1 MNKSRIYPNWDQIKS
16 LKQEP
21 TEGELYLLK
30 YLDNNLPQ
38 EWEIFFQPCLN
49 GDRPDIAILNRN
61 VGLMIIEVKDWNPNN
76 YTSEEVWF
84 YNKKKKKKEKGYSY
98 FVTDNRGNYKIPSP
112 IAQVERYRENLI
124 GLYLPQIGEQ
134 IDVNTKTLSAFR
146 VGLYLHNMSTKT
158 AKGLIKTSP
167 KRCTIFG
174 NDLLKGGSKNIGEV
188 VPDFD
193 RQFSLSMKED
203 WHEKIRFWL
212 IPPYHSLE
220 QGMKIT
226 LNPEQRNHATP
237 KEHSHQRLRGVAGSG
252 KTLVIAQRAASLAA
266 MGKRVLIVT
275 YNITLRHYIRDH
287 VARARYGFDWEMIE
301 FNHFHGFCK
310 NYLNEN
316 DIKWPDDIGYTSDEF
331 LSLVVPQ
338 TVIDEKKK
346 GKNRKSREY
355 DAILIDEGQDFEKLW
370 YDMLCLFLNNNDELL
385 LVLDEKQNIYSRDNS
400 WTDSMN
406 GTKFRGRWRI
416 LKESYRIP
424 YLLLEKVN
432 LFAEQYLPNIGSTPI
447 PNSYQTDFYD
457 PHYIWRNLNGT
468 SIVDKVDS
476 AFNWLTRKKGI
487 HPQDIIILLPTHQVG
502 WSLVKYFNEKKIQV
516 NHVFE
521 DDTNDHQHKRSFW
534 MGDSRLKMS
543 TFHSFKGWELMNVIL
558 IIPPD
563 GSGSEP
569 ELDSLIY
576 TSLTRTRS
584 NLIVFNRH
592 SKYVE
597 YGNTWP
603 ETW

>member
-134 IDVNTKTLSAFR
+134 IDENNKTLSAFR

>member
-1 MNKSRIYPNWDQIKS
+1 
-16 LKQEP
+16 
-21 TEGELYLLK
+21 
-30 YLDNNLPQ
+30 
-38 EWEIFFQPCLN
+38 
-49 GDRPDIAILNRN
+49 
-61 VGLMIIEVKDWNPNN
+61 VKDWNPNN

-84 YNKKKKKKEKGYSY
+84 YNNKKKKKEKGYSY
-98 FVTDNRGNYKIPSP
+98 FVTDNQGNYKIPNP

>member
-569 ELDSLIY
+569 DLDSLIY

>member
-1 MNKSRIYPNWDQIKS
+1 
-16 LKQEP
+16 
-21 TEGELYLLK
+21 
-30 YLDNNLPQ
+30 
-38 EWEIFFQPCLN
+38 
-49 GDRPDIAILNRN
+49 
-61 VGLMIIEVKDWNPNN
+61 
-76 YTSEEVWF
+76 
-84 YNKKKKKKEKGYSY
+84 
-98 FVTDNRGNYKIPSP
+98 
-112 IAQVERYRENLI
+112 
-124 GLYLPQIGEQ
+124 
-134 IDVNTKTLSAFR
+134 
-146 VGLYLHNMSTKT
+146 
-158 AKGLIKTSP
+158 
-167 KRCTIFG
+167 
-174 NDLLKGGSKNIGEV
+174 
-188 VPDFD
+188 
-193 RQFSLSMKED
+193 
-203 WHEKIRFWL
+203 
-212 IPPYHSLE
+212 
-220 QGMKIT
+220 
-226 LNPEQRNHATP
+226 
-237 KEHSHQRLRGVAGSG
+237 
-252 KTLVIAQRAASLAA
+252 
-266 MGKRVLIVT
+266 
-275 YNITLRHYIRDH
+275 
-287 VARARYGFDWEMIE
+287 MIE

-370 YDMLCLFLNNNDELL
+370 YDMLCLFLNKNDELL
-385 LVLDEKQNIYSRDNS
+385 LVIDEKQNIYSRDIS
-400 WTDSMN
+400 WVDTMN

-447 PNSYQTDFYD
+447 PNSYQTDFFD

-569 ELDSLIY
+569 DLDSLIY

>member
-385 LVLDEKQNIYSRDNS
+385 LVLDEKQNIYNRDNS

-543 TFHSFKGWELMNVIL
+543 TLHSFKGWELMNVIL

-569 ELDSLIY
+569 DLDSLIY

>member
-543 TFHSFKGWELMNVIL
+543 TLHSFKGWELMNVIL